1 MEKNNKLPDIKDN
14 NDSLKKIE
22 ECLDRLL
29 NNIDKLIKII

>member
-1 MEKNNKLPDIKDN
+1 MEKDNKLLDIRDN
-14 NDSLKKIE
+14 DNLKKIE